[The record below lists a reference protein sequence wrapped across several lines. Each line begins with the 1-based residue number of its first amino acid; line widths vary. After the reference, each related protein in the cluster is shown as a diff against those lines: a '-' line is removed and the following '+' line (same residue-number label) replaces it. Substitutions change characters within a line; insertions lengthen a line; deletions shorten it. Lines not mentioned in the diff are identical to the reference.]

1 MNARLLLF
9 VLATAPS
16 LMGKTLVVEGVIN
29 APPAVA
35 WNLFTTKEGME
46 TWMAPHVEIDL
57 RLGGAMR
64 VHYDPQGVI
73 GDPRTITNTILAFDP
88 ERMFA
93 IKATGLP
100 EGFPYPKAI
109 ESMWTVLYFEPL
121 SRGRTRLRVV
131 SLGIGDDPDGQALYK
146 FFERG
151 NRITVERLQKRARE
165 LRAQRA
171 R

>member
-1 MNARLLLF
+1 MNIHLLL
-9 VLATAPS
+9 VALAIAPS
-16 LMGKTLVVEGVIN
+16 VMAKTLVVEGVID

-35 WNLFTTKEGME
+35 WNLFTSKEGME
-46 TWMAPHVEIDL
+46 TWLAPHVEIDL
-57 RLGGAMR
+57 RVGGAMR
-64 VHYDPQGVI
+64 VHYDPNGTI
-73 GDPRTITNTILAFDP
+73 GDPKTITNTILAFDP

-121 SRGRTRLRVV
+121 WRGRTRLRIV
-131 SLGIGDDPDGQALYK
+131 SLGIGDDPDGQALYR

-165 LRAQRA
+165 LRARQDP
-171 R
+171 